1 MAQMF
6 NRISKTLY
14 QITQEL
20 LELFAIN
27 IDERNSQESSEVGD
41 IDD

>member
-1 MAQMF
+1 MARVF

-14 QITQEL
+14 EITQEL
-20 LELFAIN
+20 LDLFAIN
-27 IDERNSQESSEVGD
+27 IDERNSHESSDVSD